1 MKKRS
6 LVTRSAEETS
16 ACGVALAATLSPGAV
31 VGLVGPLG
39 AGKTVMIK
47 GMCRGLEYDGIVTSP
62 TFSLINIY
70 GGQVEIYHFDCYRL
84 DGVRDLEDIGYEE
97 YFFGE
102 KGICL
107 IEWAD
112 RVADALPD
120 DIVIVQLEILA
131 ENERKITIGSPATV
145 KINS

>member
-1 MKKRS
+1 MDKRS

-62 TFSLINIY
+62 TFSLLNIY
-70 GGQVEIYHFDCYRL
+70 SGPIEIYHFDCYRL
-84 DGVRDLEDIGYEE
+84 CGVQDLEDIGYEE

-102 KGICL
+102 KGVCL

-120 DIVIVQLEILA
+120 DTIIARLEVLG
-131 ENERKITIGSPATV
+131 ENERKITIGRLATV
-145 KINS
+145 KIGS

>member
-1 MKKRS
+1 MDKRS

-16 ACGVALAATLSPGAV
+16 AFGVALAATLSPGAV

-70 GGQVEIYHFDCYRL
+70 SGQVEIYHFDCYRL
-84 DGVRDLEDIGYEE
+84 NGVHDLEDIGYDE

-112 RVADALPD
+112 RVAEALPV
-120 DIVIVQLEILA
+120 DIVIVRLEILS
-131 ENERKITIGSPATV
+131 ENERKVTIGSLESV

>member
-1 MKKRS
+1 MDKRS

-16 ACGVALAATLSPGAV
+16 ALGVALATTLSHGAV
-31 VGLVGPLG
+31 VGLIGPLG

-47 GMCRGLEYDGIVTSP
+47 GICRGLEYEGIVTSP

-70 GGQVEIYHFDCYRL
+70 RGEVEIYHFDCYRL
-84 DGVRDLEDIGYEE
+84 SGLHDLEDIGYEE
-97 YFFGE
+97 YFFAE

-120 DIVIVQLEILA
+120 DIIIVRLEILG
-131 ENERKITIGSPATV
+131 ENERKITIGPLASV
-145 KINS
+145 KIGS